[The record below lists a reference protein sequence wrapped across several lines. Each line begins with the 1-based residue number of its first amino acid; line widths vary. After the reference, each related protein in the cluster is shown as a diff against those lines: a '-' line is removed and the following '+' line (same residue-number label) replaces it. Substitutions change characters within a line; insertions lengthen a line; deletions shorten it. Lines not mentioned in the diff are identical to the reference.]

1 MYLQACR
8 DFASALAEHFD
19 GDPRVEFIDIR
30 PFGNW
35 GEWHFSQVTGSDMPE
50 VKIQND
56 MIKHYKDVFEKTLL
70 AVPSDV
76 YGEVYDYALSI
87 GVAKRN
93 DGLIASSN
101 EEWDLRRSY
110 KANVPALAENAG
122 TYSMMLENS
131 NGPYGPLK
139 WTKRR
144 FRECIEIAH
153 LTMTA
158 LDQDSKC
165 GYRIYQEQK
174 DVIDEMVN
182 RIGYNFTVT
191 SAKRSGNKLKVTVK
205 NTGVAPCYFNIDFCA
220 EITDEYGDKLNLF
233 GKPVRIEKGSFHD
246 GEEKAFI
253 FEYDG
258 TLNGSETICLAMYES
273 DNPLVKGKNP
283 TVKFDNK
290 NTLASNRLKLIV
302 QTPVPNVIPDR
313 KPDKKDILLMKKWL
327 LGVPDTNPEEFKP
340 YDLNSDGGTDIFD
353 LIYMKKH
360 YFTD

>member
-1 MYLQACR
+1 
-8 DFASALAEHFD
+8 
-19 GDPRVEFIDIR
+19 
-30 PFGNW
+30 
-35 GEWHFSQVTGSDMPE
+35 
-50 VKIQND
+50 

-205 NTGVAPCYFNIDFCA
+205 NTGVAPCYFNIDFCV

-302 QTPVPNVIPDR
+302 QTPAPNVIPDR

-340 YDLNSDGGTDIFD
+340 YDLNSDGETDIFD
-353 LIYMKKH
+353 LIYMIKH